1 MNKYLRDGITGGL
14 SLAFFH
20 LCWVVVVAIGWGQ
33 TILDFVF
40 KIHMLNSPLQV
51 QPFNPACALTLLL
64 VTFTVGF
71 VMGIVIGA
79 STRRR
84 RWALCASEPRSIGNA
99 EGMDGDVIRQG

>member
-51 QPFNPACALTLLL
+51 QPFNPAFALTLLVL
-64 VTFTVGF
+64 TFTVGF

-79 STRRR
+79 S
-84 RWALCASEPRSIGNA
+84 ACAVRPAARGKSPGPKK
-99 EGMDGDVIRQG
+99 V

>member
-1 MNKYLRDGITGGL
+1 MNQEHMNRHLKNGLTGGL

-20 LCWVVVVAIGWGQ
+20 LCWIVVVAIGWGQ

-51 QPFNPACALTLLL
+51 QPFNPTFALTLLL

-79 STRRR
+79 S
-84 RWALCASEPRSIGNA
+84 ACAVRPPTKGISPGPTKA
-99 EGMDGDVIRQG
+99 